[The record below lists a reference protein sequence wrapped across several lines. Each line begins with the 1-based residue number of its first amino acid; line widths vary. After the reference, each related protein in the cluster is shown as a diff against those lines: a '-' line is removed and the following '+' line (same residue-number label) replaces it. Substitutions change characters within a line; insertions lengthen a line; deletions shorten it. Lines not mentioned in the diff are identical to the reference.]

1 MRLLAVGHVT
11 WDRLQGQEVLGGTV
25 SYAAL
30 TALRLGWEAGVLT
43 AAGADFDPARDLPG
57 VSVFV
62 EPSSATTRF
71 LNVYDS
77 EGRRSQTLAARARDV
92 VLARLP
98 DAWRTPDVLLLG
110 PVAGELQGAIAT
122 AFAAQVIGA
131 TAQGW
136 LRRFDPDGS
145 VSGREWL
152 NPKTDLAGVHVLF
165 LSEQDL
171 PTAGAWAR
179 ERLSDVPI
187 VALTRGWEGVTLM
200 TRQGVLEVPGLPR
213 SETDA
218 TGAGDVFAAAFL
230 VRYHEA
236 GELAEAAAFANC
248 AASCAVEALG
258 TQGLGDRAEVK
269 KRLSL
274 RRRLLEEGEWDE

>member
-11 WDRLQGQEVLGGTV
+11 WDRLQDQETLGGTV
-25 SYAAL
+25 CYAAL
-30 TALRLGWEAGVLT
+30 TARKLGWEAGVLT
-43 AAGADFDPARDLPG
+43 AAGADFDPLRDLPG
-57 VSVFV
+57 VAVFV

-71 LNVYDS
+71 VNLYDS
-77 EGRRSQTLAARARDV
+77 EGRRSQALASRAQDV
-92 VLARLP
+92 ALTALP
-98 DAWRTPDVLLLG
+98 DAWRDPDVLLLG
-110 PVAGELQGAIAT
+110 PVAGELRGAFAT
-122 AFAAQVIGA
+122 AFAAEVVGA

-145 VSGREWL
+145 VSPREWP
-152 NPKTDLAGVHVLF
+152 NPKADLAGVHALF
-165 LSEQDL
+165 LSEHDL
-171 PTAGAWAR
+171 PSAGEWAR
-179 ERLSDVPI
+179 KRLSNVPI
-187 VALTRGWEGVTLM
+187 VAVTRGWEGVTLL
-200 TRQGVLEVPGLPR
+200 TRQGVHQVPGLPR

-230 VRYHEA
+230 VSYRET
-236 GELAEAAAFANC
+236 GDVVEAAAFANC

-258 TQGLGDRAEVK
+258 AQGLGDRGEIE